1 MTQSSLVRRLT
12 VAFVL
17 VSYRPDEPAGMER
30 AVAALAT
37 GLRAIGHR
45 ALILTAARQPE
56 PATDIIE
63 LTSLP
68 IALPS
73 DDDTLRNTLLAH
85 RAAVANELALAYE
98 QNAVDIAVYVD
109 ALWGLGRIAA
119 EVRSPVRRVLCVHVV
134 GHRQDLVPAL
144 VAADGVVTPSES
156 ARQDAATAGYPT
168 EDWQITPNPLL
179 FDPEELPRP
188 DAANRERLRRHGPIR
203 CVARLGSEKGIEA
216 LLSASALPTSRPIEI
231 ALAAANFESALGGQA
246 QLRASCVTAASRV
259 GVRVRPAL
267 GWHQIQNFLA
277 DAAVTVV
284 PSARETF
291 GNVALESLSVGTPVV
306 CFDVGNLPRLLGDGA
321 AGVLVPRAL
330 GVAGLWR
337 GVRDLLADPVRYAQ
351 VSGAAYCR
359 SRNYRP
365 TTVAQAFLKAVW

>member
-1 MTQSSLVRRLT
+1 MTSSLARRLT

-37 GLRAIGHR
+37 GLRHIGHR

-56 PATDIIE
+56 HATNVIE

-68 IALPS
+68 IVLPS

-85 RAAVANELALAYE
+85 RVALANELTFVYE
-98 QNAVDIAVYVD
+98 QHAVDVAVYVD

-119 EVRSPVRRVLCVHVV
+119 AIRHRARRVLCVHVV

-144 VAADGVVTPSES
+144 AGAERVVTPSES
-156 ARQDAATAGYPT
+156 ARQDAAMAGYPT

-179 FDPEELPRP
+179 FDPEEMPRP

-203 CVARLGSEKGIEA
+203 CVARLGSEKGVET
-216 LLSASALPTSRPIEI
+216 LLSASALPTGRPIEI
-231 ALAAANFESALGGQA
+231 TLAAANFESATGSQA
-246 QLRASCVTAASRV
+246 QLRASCVAVANQV
-259 GVRVRPAL
+259 GVRALPAL
-267 GWHQIQNFLA
+267 RWRQVQNFLA

-284 PSARETF
+284 PSIRETF

-306 CFDVGNLPRLLGDGA
+306 CFDVGNLPSLLGDGA
-321 AGVLVPRAL
+321 AGVLVPRAQ
-330 GVAGLWR
+330 GAAGLWR
-337 GVRDLLADPVRYAQ
+337 GVRELLADPVRYAHI
-351 VSGAAYCR
+351 SGAAYCR

-365 TTVAQAFLKAVW
+365 TIVAQAFLKAVW